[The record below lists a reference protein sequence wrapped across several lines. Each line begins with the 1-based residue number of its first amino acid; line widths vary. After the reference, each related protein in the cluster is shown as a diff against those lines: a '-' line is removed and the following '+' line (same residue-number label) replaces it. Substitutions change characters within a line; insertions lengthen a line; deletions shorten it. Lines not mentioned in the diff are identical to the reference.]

1 MLTALAL
8 SLGFPAGIL
17 LMLVTMAA
25 LDPTSDRNAEA
36 PPGAHGALRSESQTR
51 ARCSAQARVV
61 SLSSPDTTQ
70 LRWRHQVTATY
81 LVSR

>member
-25 LDPTSDRNAEA
+25 LDPTSDRTPKRHPAREA
-36 PPGAHGALRSESQTR
+36 SFAPSQQTR
-51 ARCSAQARVV
+51 ARCSAQAR
-61 SLSSPDTTQ
+61 LS
-70 LRWRHQVTATY
+70 R
-81 LVSR
+81 